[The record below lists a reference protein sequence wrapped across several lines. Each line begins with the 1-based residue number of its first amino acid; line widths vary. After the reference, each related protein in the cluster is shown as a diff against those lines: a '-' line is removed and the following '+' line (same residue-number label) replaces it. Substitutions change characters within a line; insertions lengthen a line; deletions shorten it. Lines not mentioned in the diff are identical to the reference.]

1 MVTQPDQPYSAE
13 EDSVFNAAKE
23 VTVVAEEVTEPSKP
37 KTKAKRKASTKA
49 TSASKAKVRKQ
60 RKPPVEPVVDETPH
74 TVEGIRDAAVE
85 IKERALG
92 GVLQPFIES
101 AGELADTILGAT
113 GRFFDD
119 LGKKKR

>member
-1 MVTQPDQPYSAE
+1 MVTQPDQSPVE
-13 EDSVFNAAKE
+13 EVPSDVEEIPA
-23 VTVVAEEVTEPSKP
+23 VAEEVTEPSKP